1 MFKDLENGFD
11 EFIKEFENIQS
22 ENVIGELEEL
32 GVIFIHD
39 KSVNFMGGLLMLF
52 KSADRELEDLGFV
65 KECDEDNK
73 ESKYGVSY
81 IKNVPEYNYKQI
93 LSIMCKSNGRHLI
106 QSYEE
111 KVNSDGFNNCVGL
124 TYKEMKAAM
133 QKYRE
138 MKRKY
143 RWE

>member
-1 MFKDLENGFD
+1 
-11 EFIKEFENIQS
+11 
-22 ENVIGELEEL
+22 
-32 GVIFIHD
+32 
-39 KSVNFMGGLLMLF
+39 MLF
-52 KSADRELEDLGFV
+52 KSADRELEEFGFV

-93 LSIMCKSNGRHLI
+93 LAIMCKSNGRHLI

-111 KVNSDGFNNCVGL
+111 SVNSDGFNNCVGL

-133 QKYRE
+133 RKYRE

-143 RWE
+143 KWE